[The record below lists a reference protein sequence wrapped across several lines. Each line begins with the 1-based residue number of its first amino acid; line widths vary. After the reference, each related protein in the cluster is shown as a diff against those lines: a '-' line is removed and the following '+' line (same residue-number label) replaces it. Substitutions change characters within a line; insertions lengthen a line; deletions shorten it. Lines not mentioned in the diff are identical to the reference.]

1 MKTRVVLATV
11 LVGALSALASHGA
24 LAQTASAIPGY
35 AHGQKSLARA
45 PYTLQDL
52 ESLKKT
58 MIFTDEDIRYLRM
71 SKAILADQT
80 DAILD
85 VWYGSV
91 ASTPRARCVLQE
103 QQDRGT

>member
-11 LVGALSALASHGA
+11 LVGSLSAFVSHGA
-24 LAQTASAIPGY
+24 MAQTGPAVPGY
-35 AHGQKSLARA
+35 THGQKSLARA

-52 ESLKKT
+52 ESLKTT
-58 MIFTDEDIRYLRM
+58 MIFTDEDVSYLRM

-85 VWYGSV
+85 VWYGFV
-91 ASTPRARCVLQE
+91 ASTP
-103 QQDRGT
+103 